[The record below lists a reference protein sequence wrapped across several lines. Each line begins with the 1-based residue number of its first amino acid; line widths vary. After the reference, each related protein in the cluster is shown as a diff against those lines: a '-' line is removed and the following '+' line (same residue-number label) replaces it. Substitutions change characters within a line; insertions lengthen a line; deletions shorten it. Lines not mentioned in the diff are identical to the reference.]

1 VTACVDLWC
10 YESDMDVYHGIEYS
24 WHIFMFSGVRV
35 KVHWWRPRRQRV
47 YPFASVSLRVIAT
60 PDCASTFGH
69 DLIVSAAVYIVCT
82 CTRTHSYA
90 HHAHIDTSVLY
101 ARWIPCVHVDR
112 YAYGLW
118 TYVRVSAYEE
128 RKSGEGRWGKRNEVY
143 AGNSGNSL
151 DPWNNADKP
160 SATYEYWCTF
170 LDGQTTPLSL
180 VSIREPII
188 FPSLV
193 LNWTFIIVCRDFSM
207 DIRPWDW
214 LLTSFCVIPT
224 RKDFYS
230 SI

>member
-1 VTACVDLWC
+1 
-10 YESDMDVYHGIEYS
+10 MDVYHGIEYS

-128 RKSGEGRWGKRNEVY
+128 RKSVKGGEERGTKCTLETVETPWILETTRISLAQLMNIDVPFSTDRPHLYHSFLFENRSSSLLSFWIERSSSYAAIFRWYKTMRLVIDFILRY
-143 AGNSGNSL
+143 
-151 DPWNNADKP
+151 
-160 SATYEYWCTF
+160 TYTEGF
-170 LDGQTTPLSL
+170 LLKYL
-180 VSIREPII
+180 KI
-188 FPSLV
+188 
-193 LNWTFIIVCRDFSM
+193 
-207 DIRPWDW
+207 
-214 LLTSFCVIPT
+214 
-224 RKDFYS
+224 
-230 SI
+230 